1 MYREEICVRLPAEV
15 SAEKEVFFVLLDVI
29 VDKDSLSIQIEDP
42 FHLDIGKLV
51 GRISAFASS
60 KGVMTDRLDI
70 GGLIPKMIKGIAGCE
85 HGCPADA
92 KGLVSRGFQ
101 DFELQYIEGGILS
114 ARASADNGTFLYLKM
129 FPDF

>member
-1 MYREEICVRLPAEV
+1 VERKFTPSCSKSRK
-15 SAEKEVFFVLLDVI
+15 EKEVFFVLLDVI
-29 VDKDSLSIQIEDP
+29 VDKDSLSIPIEDP
-42 FHLDIGKLV
+42 FHLDIDDLV
-51 GRISAFASS
+51 KRIAVFTSS
-60 KGVMTDRLDI
+60 KGVLTNGLDI

-92 KGLVSRGFQ
+92 KGLVSRGFR

-114 ARASADNGTFLYLKM
+114 ARTSTGSGTFLYLKM